1 MTFFSEWVEIDII
14 QTMRAMPAKAS
25 VFLGDMLSF
34 FFLRFR
40 RLRRADRLVA
50 KIPAM
55 DVDLRKDTLKETR
68 RAALL
73 EWLSRLGLKQ

>member
-1 MTFFSEWVEIDII
+1 
-14 QTMRAMPAKAS
+14 
-25 VFLGDMLSF
+25 MLQHT
-34 FFLRFR
+34 
-40 RLRRADRLVA
+40 DRLVA

-73 EWLSRLGLKQ
+73 EWLSRLGLKQCSAAAAAARLDSTRYPYKKPRT